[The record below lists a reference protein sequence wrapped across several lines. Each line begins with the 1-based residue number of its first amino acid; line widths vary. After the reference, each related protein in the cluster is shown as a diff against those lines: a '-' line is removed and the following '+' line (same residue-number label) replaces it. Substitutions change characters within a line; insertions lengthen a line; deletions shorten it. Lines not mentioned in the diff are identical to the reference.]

1 MRTTTLAALA
11 LVLAPSALALPL
23 RASFVPNDPLA
34 PRQYYLAQ
42 DHAFDAFGAELPV
55 LDPVRVAIIDSGI
68 DGGHPEFPRSR
79 IWTARSWVGGS
90 PLTDE
95 EGHGT
100 FVAGVIA
107 AAINN
112 NEGIA
117 GMAFPAQL
125 VVAKIARSDQTIDVR
140 DEAEAIRWAVDMGAR
155 VINLSI
161 GGLRD
166 PFNPRRDTFSRTEA
180 NAIEYAVRKGAV
192 LVAAV
197 GNSDEAPQTPWQYAS
212 YPAALPH
219 VIGVSAL
226 TPTGNVPL
234 FSDRDRIYNDMA
246 APGQE
251 IYSTLPRAITSFRP
265 LCQNQGYSDC
275 GPDEFRHAAG
285 TSFAAPQVTAAAAV
299 LFALKSTLQPDQVV
313 NILERS
319 ATDVNASN
327 GCKPCPLLRDSLSGW
342 GRLDVAKAIA
352 SLEGVLPAPDRLEP
366 NDDAGTSAARLSA
379 SATSV
384 KATIDFWD
392 DQIDVYRTYLRKGQ
406 RVRITLNGPAG
417 VASNLLLWR
426 PGTKRVGDL
435 RAQNFRVAQA
445 LGPGSTHRIA
455 YRVPKSGFYYVEV
468 KLPTSGVG
476 SYELAITRSAR
487 R

>member
-1 MRTTTLAALA
+1 VRTAALA
-11 LVLAPSALALPL
+11 VLALALAPAAAAMPL
-23 RASFVPNDPLA
+23 RAGFIPSDPLA
-34 PRQYYLAQ
+34 AKQYYLAQ
-42 DHAFDAFGAELPV
+42 DHAFDAFSTELPV
-55 LDPVRVAIIDSGI
+55 LNPVRVAIIDSGI
-68 DGGHPEFPRSR
+68 DAGHPEFKSR
-79 IWTARSWVGGS
+79 IWLARTWVGGRAD
-90 PLTDE
+90 TDE

-100 FVAGVIA
+100 FVAGMIA

-125 VVAKIARSDQTIDVR
+125 IIAKIARADQSIDVR
-140 DEAEAIRWAVDMGAR
+140 DEAEAIRWAVDAGAR

-166 PFNPRRDTFSRTEA
+166 PFNPRRDTFSRVEA
-180 NAIEYAVRKGAV
+180 SAINYAVSRGAV

-197 GNSDEAPQTPWQYAS
+197 GNSDDAPQSPWPFAS

-226 TPTGNVPL
+226 TPTGNVPQ
-234 FSDRDRIYNDMA
+234 FSNRDRIYNDIS

-251 IYSTLPRAITSFRP
+251 IYSTLPRALTMPRP

-299 LFALKSTLQPDQVV
+299 ILALHPTLQPDQVLNV
-313 NILERS
+313 LERT
-319 ATDVNASN
+319 ATDMNASN
-327 GCKPCPLLRDSLSGW
+327 GCKQCPLQRDTFSGW
-342 GRLDVAKAIA
+342 GRLDVAKAVGA
-352 SLEGVLPAPDRLEP
+352 LEGVLPPPDRLEP
-366 NDDAGTSAARLSA
+366 NDDAGGSAARLGTKV
-379 SATSV
+379 TSV

-392 DQIDVYRTYLRKGQ
+392 DQIDVYRLYLKKGRK
-406 RVRITLNGPAG
+406 VKLTLNGPEG
-417 VASNLLLWR
+417 STSNLLLWKPR
-426 PGTKRVGDL
+426 TKRVNDLHNQHL
-435 RAQNFRVAQA
+435 RAAQA
-445 LGPGSTHRIA
+445 VGPGPTHGIG
-455 YRVPKSGFYYVEV
+455 YRPRASGWYYAEV
-468 KLPTSGVG
+468 KLTAG
-476 SYELAITRSAR
+476 SFGPYELTISR